1 MTPEVVVC
9 SIPAYRDDG
18 AVSMRLK
25 PCRLHP
31 GTNVV
36 YLPNLDGSVVV
47 LTDTHTRDDAGR
59 RVFA

>member
-1 MTPEVVVC
+1 MV

-18 AVSMRLK
+18 AVGMRLK
-25 PCRLHP
+25 PCKLHP

-36 YLPNLDGSVVV
+36 YLPNGDGSVKV